1 MNIKYFFHDDTST
14 FTYIVS
20 DASTKKCA
28 VIDPVLD
35 YNIHSGRTKTIFA
48 DKIIEYINDNNLTVE
63 WLLENHAHAD
73 HITAANYLKNKI
85 GGKTGIGENIK
96 EVIKFWVPVFST
108 ESDTPLNGSQFDHLF
123 KDQEIINIGNLEVK
137 IIYTP
142 GHTPACVSYLIQDSI
157 FVGDTIFM
165 PHMGTARTD
174 FPGGSSKTLY
184 QSIQKIYQLP
194 NETKIYVG
202 HDYPPQGQQPEA
214 VSTVLEQKQ
223 KNNMINQ
230 EVSESE
236 YVSLRNSKNKGKPV
250 PNLLLP
256 SIQVNIRC
264 GDFGKKENNTNYVKI
279 PINKI

>member
-1 MNIKYFFHDDTST
+1 MNIRYFFHNDTST

-20 DASTKKCA
+20 DISTKKCA
-28 VIDPVLD
+28 IIDPVLD
-35 YNIHSGRTKTIFA
+35 YNIHTGRTKTTFA

-63 WLLENHAHAD
+63 WLLETHAHAD

-85 GGKTGIGENIK
+85 GGTTGIGENIK
-96 EVIKFWVPVFST
+96 EVIKFWVPIFNT

-202 HDYPPQGQQPEA
+202 HDYPPEGQKPKA
-214 VSTVLEQKQ
+214 ISTVLEQKQ

-236 YVSLRNSKNKGKPV
+236 YVSLRNNKNKGKPA

-264 GDFGKKENNTNYVKI
+264 GDFGKKENNTNYIKI

>member
-1 MNIKYFFHDDTST
+1 M
-14 FTYIVS
+14 
-20 DASTKKCA
+20 
-28 VIDPVLD
+28 
-35 YNIHSGRTKTIFA
+35 
-48 DKIIEYINDNNLTVE
+48 
-63 WLLENHAHAD
+63 
-73 HITAANYLKNKI
+73 
-85 GGKTGIGENIK
+85 
-96 EVIKFWVPVFST
+96 
-108 ESDTPLNGSQFDHLF
+108 
-123 KDQEIINIGNLEVK
+123 
-137 IIYTP
+137 
-142 GHTPACVSYLIQDSI
+142 
-157 FVGDTIFM
+157 
-165 PHMGTARTD
+165 
-174 FPGGSSKTLY
+174 Y

-264 GDFGKKENNTNYVKI
+264 GGFGKKENNTNYIKI